1 MLQGKVAVV
10 TGASRGIGRAV
21 AIELGKLGAKVV
33 VNYSGS
39 EAKALEVVDEIKG
52 LGTDAIAVQANV
64 AESDSVQAMIKEA
77 ISTFGSVDILVNNA
91 GITRDNLLMRMKEDE
106 WDDVINTNLKG
117 VFLCTK
123 AVTRQMMKQRAGR
136 IINISSIV
144 GVSGNAGQANY
155 VAAKSGVIGLTK
167 TTAKEL
173 ASRNITVNAVAPG
186 FIATD
191 MTDKLNEEVQA
202 EMLKQIPLAS
212 FGQPED
218 VANAVMF
225 LASDASRY
233 ITGQTIHV
241 DGGMVIK
248 KALYEKCNLVIKY
261 KGTFTRRPINFI
273 IQP

>member
-1 MLQGKVAVV
+1 MLQGKVAIV

-218 VANAVMF
+218 VANAVAF

-241 DGGMVIK
+241 DGGMVM
-248 KALYEKCNLVIKY
+248 
-261 KGTFTRRPINFI
+261 
-273 IQP
+273 